1 MKARRRARVA
11 VLQAL
16 FEHDVSGHDLAVAL
30 SHRLRS
36 SEVPEGT
43 EKHARRL
50 VREIRANL
58 YLLDAIIQHIA
69 PEWPIG
75 QIAPI
80 DRNILRIASCEI
92 LFDVDTPPKV
102 AINEG
107 VELAKLFGSDSS
119 SRFVNGVL
127 GTLFS
132 ERESL
137 LARFRPHADSTA
149 TLDSTVTA
157 TLPSASRARRI
168 V

>member
-1 MKARRRARVA
+1 MKARRRARVT

-16 FEHDVSGHDLAVAL
+16 FEHDVSGHDLVVAL
-30 SHRLRS
+30 NHRLLS

-43 EKHARRL
+43 EAYARRL
-50 VREIRANL
+50 VREIQANL
-58 YLLDAIIQHIA
+58 SLLDNIIQHIA
-69 PEWPIG
+69 PEWPID

-80 DRNILRIASCEI
+80 DRNILRISSCEI

-107 VELAKLFGSDSS
+107 IELAKLFGSDSS

-137 LARFRPHADSTA
+137 LARFRPHADSTP
-149 TLDSTVTA
+149 TSNGTVTA
-157 TLPSASRARRI
+157 TLQGASRARRI